1 MAKKDEAVEAQQTE
15 TQNPNPAAA
24 PKPIFLNNQ
33 EFSQLL
39 NVLLV
44 NTKFFVATEIREK
57 PKYEGDATIY
67 VVNVLVNSNVINV
80 NSDLINLLKQ
90 YSNNVQMINNPDI
103 KNHITFAAEVY
114 VKDPVQQPKAE

>member
-1 MAKKDEAVEAQQTE
+1 MAKEEEKVVEQSQQNE
-15 TQNPNPAAA
+15 TPPQAAA
-24 PKPIFLNNQ
+24 ASKPIFLNNQ

-67 VVNVLVNSNVINV
+67 VVNVLVNSNVINI
-80 NSDLINLLKQ
+80 NSDLVNLLKQ

-103 KNHITFAAEVY
+103 KNHITFAAEIY
-114 VKDPVQQPKAE
+114 VKDPVPKTAE